1 MPIAAAAPAIIG
13 AVGAVGGSIISSRA
27 SSKAAKQAGAAQAA
41 QLDFDMERYDDWKN
55 IFGGVQE
62 NLSNYYNSISP
73 DYYVASGLEAFEKER
88 EAQMGKLN
96 ETLAQRGLSNSGLA
110 ATVATESAISSA
122 EARASI
128 RREAPR
134 QAREDQSRFLQIG
147 MGQNPG
153 SSVSSTLGGIATNA
167 QTQANQ
173 ASQAAGQA
181 VSTAVSSTG
190 KAIAQGYEA
199 WTKANEGGTDNG

>member
-1 MPIAAAAPAIIG
+1 MPVAGAAIA
-13 AVGAVGGSIISSRA
+13 AVGAVAGGVMSSQA
-27 SSKAAKQAGAAQAA
+27 SSKASKRAADAQDA
-41 QLDFDMERYDDWKN
+41 QLSFDMERYDDWQN

-62 NLSNYYNSISP
+62 NLANYYNSISP
-73 DYYVASGLEAFEKER
+73 DYYVAAGLEVFEKER

-110 ATVATESAISSA
+110 ATVATEDAISSA

-153 SSVSSTLGGIATNA
+153 SSISSTLGNIATNA

-181 VSTAVSSTG
+181 MSSAISTTG
-190 KAIAQGYEA
+190 KAVVQGYEA
-199 WTKANEGGTDNG
+199 WQKANEGSTT

>member
-1 MPIAAAAPAIIG
+1 MPVAGAAVAAVGSVTG
-13 AVGAVGGSIISSRA
+13 AVMSSRA
-27 SSKAAKQAGAAQAA
+27 SSKASKRAAEAQDA
-41 QLDFDMERYDDWKN
+41 QLRFDMERYDDWQN

-62 NLSNYYNSISP
+62 NLANYYNSISP
-73 DYYVASGLEAFEKER
+73 DYYVAAGLEVFEKER

-110 ATVATESAISSA
+110 ATVATEDAISSA

-147 MGQNPG
+147 IGQNPG
-153 SSVSSTLGGIATNA
+153 SSVSSTLGSIATNA

-173 ASQAAGQA
+173 ASQAASKA
-181 VSTAVSSTG
+181 MSSAISNTG
-190 KAIAQGYEA
+190 KAVAQGYEA
-199 WTKANEGGTDNG
+199 WY

>member
-1 MPIAAAAPAIIG
+1 MPVAGAAVAAVGSVAG
-13 AVGAVGGSIISSRA
+13 AVMSSRA
-27 SSKAAKQAGAAQAA
+27 SSKASKRAAEAQDA
-41 QLDFDMERYDDWKN
+41 QLSFDMERYDDWQN

-62 NLSNYYNSISP
+62 NLANYYNSISP
-73 DYYVASGLEAFEKER
+73 DYYVAAGLEVFEKER

-110 ATVATESAISSA
+110 ATVATEDAISSA

-153 SSVSSTLGGIATNA
+153 SSVSSTLGGIAANA

-173 ASQAAGQA
+173 ASEAAGQA
-181 VSTAVSSTG
+181 MSSAVSSTG
-190 KAIAQGYEA
+190 KAIVQGYEA
-199 WTKANEGGTDNG
+199 WSKANEGSTT

>member
-1 MPIAAAAPAIIG
+1 MPVAGAAIT
-13 AVGAVGGSIISSRA
+13 AVGAIGGSVISSRA
-27 SSKAAKQAGAAQAA
+27 SSKASKRAADAQDA
-41 QLDFDMERYDDWKN
+41 QLNFDMERYDDWQN

-62 NLSNYYNSISP
+62 NLANYYNSISP
-73 DYYVASGLEAFEKER
+73 DYYVAAGLEAFEKER

-110 ATVATESAISSA
+110 ATVATENAISST

-153 SSVSSTLGGIATNA
+153 SSVSSTLGNIATNA

-181 VSTAVSSTG
+181 MSSAISSTG
-190 KAIAQGYEA
+190 KAITQGYEV
-199 WTKANEGGTDNG
+199 WQKANEGSTT

>member
-1 MPIAAAAPAIIG
+1 MPVAAAAVVA
-13 AVGAVGGSIISSRA
+13 AGSIAGSVMSSRA
-27 SSKAAKQAGAAQAA
+27 SSKASQRAADAQNA
-41 QLDFDMERYDDWKN
+41 QLSFDMERYDDWQN

-73 DYYVASGLEAFEKER
+73 DYYVAAGLEAFEKER
-88 EAQMGKLN
+88 EAQMGKLS
-96 ETLAQRGLSNSGLA
+96 ETLAQRGLSNSGLY
-110 ATVATESAISSA
+110 ATVATEDAIASA
-122 EARASI
+122 EARANI

-153 SSVSSTLGGIATNA
+153 SSVSSTLGGIAANA

-181 VSTAVSSTG
+181 MGSAISSTG

-199 WTKANEGGTDNG
+199 WAKANEGSTDNA

>member
-1 MPIAAAAPAIIG
+1 MPVAGAAVA
-13 AVGAVGGSIISSRA
+13 AVGAIGGSVISSRA
-27 SSKAAKQAGAAQAA
+27 SSKASKRAADAQDA
-41 QLDFDMERYDDWKN
+41 QLSFDMERYDDWQN

-73 DYYVASGLEAFEKER
+73 DYYVAAGLEAFEKER
-88 EAQMGKLN
+88 EAKMGKLN

-110 ATVATESAISSA
+110 ATVATENAISSA

-153 SSVSSTLGGIATNA
+153 SSISSTLGNIAVNA

-181 VSTAVSSTG
+181 MSSAVSSTG
-190 KAIAQGYEA
+190 KAIVQGYEA
-199 WTKANEGGTDNG
+199 WSKANEGSTT

>member
-1 MPIAAAAPAIIG
+1 MPVAAAAVVA
-13 AVGAVGGSIISSRA
+13 AGSIAGSVMSSRA
-27 SSKAAKQAGAAQAA
+27 SSKASQRAADAQNA
-41 QLDFDMERYDDWKN
+41 QLSFDMERYDDWQN

-62 NLSNYYNSISP
+62 NLSNYYSSISP
-73 DYYVASGLEAFEKER
+73 DYYVAAGLEAFEKER

-110 ATVATESAISSA
+110 ATVATEDAISSA

-153 SSVSSTLGGIATNA
+153 SSVSSTLGGIAANA

-181 VSTAVSSTG
+181 MSSAVSSTG

-199 WTKANEGGTDNG
+199 WSKANEGSTDNA

>member
-1 MPIAAAAPAIIG
+1 MPVAGAAIA
-13 AVGAVGGSIISSRA
+13 AVGAVAGGVMSSSA
-27 SSKAAKQAGAAQAA
+27 SSKASKRAADAQDA
-41 QLDFDMERYDDWKN
+41 QLSFDMERYDDWQN
-55 IFGGVQE
+55 IFGGLQE

-73 DYYVASGLEAFEKER
+73 DYYVAAGLEAFEKER

-110 ATVATESAISSA
+110 ATVATENAISSA

-153 SSVSSTLGGIATNA
+153 SSISSTLGNIATNA

-181 VSTAVSSTG
+181 MSSAISTTG
-190 KAIAQGYEA
+190 KAVVQGYEA
-199 WTKANEGGTDNG
+199 WQKANEGSTT

>member
-1 MPIAAAAPAIIG
+1 MPVAGAAIS
-13 AVGAVGGSIISSRA
+13 AVGAIGGSVISSRA
-27 SSKAAKQAGAAQAA
+27 SSKASKRAADAQDA
-41 QLDFDMERYDDWKN
+41 QLSFDMERYDDWQN

-73 DYYVASGLEAFEKER
+73 DYYVAAGLEAFEKER

-110 ATVATESAISSA
+110 ATVATEDAISSA

-153 SSVSSTLGGIATNA
+153 SSVSSTLGGIAANA

-181 VSTAVSSTG
+181 MSSAVSSTG
-190 KAIAQGYEA
+190 KVIAQGYEA
-199 WTKANEGGTDNG
+199 WSKANEGSTT

>member
-1 MPIAAAAPAIIG
+1 MPVAGAAITAVGSVAG
-13 AVGAVGGSIISSRA
+13 AVISSKA
-27 SSKAAKQAGAAQAA
+27 SSKASRQAA
-41 QLDFDMERYDDWKN
+41 DAQDAQLAFDMERYYDWQN

-62 NLSNYYNSISP
+62 NLANYYNSISP
-73 DYYVASGLEAFEKER
+73 DYYVAAGLEVFEKER
-88 EAQMGKLN
+88 EAQMSKLN

-110 ATVATESAISSA
+110 ATVATEDAISSA

-153 SSVSSTLGGIATNA
+153 SSVSSTLGNIATNA

-181 VSTAVSSTG
+181 MSSAISTTG
-190 KAIAQGYEA
+190 KAVVQGYEV
-199 WTKANEGGTDNG
+199 WQKANEGSTT

>member
-1 MPIAAAAPAIIG
+1 MPVAGAAIA
-13 AVGAVGGSIISSRA
+13 AVGAVGGAVISSRA
-27 SSKAAKQAGAAQAA
+27 SSKASSRAADAQNA
-41 QLDFDMERYDDWKN
+41 QLSFDMERYDDWQN

-73 DYYVASGLEAFEKER
+73 DYYVAAGLEAFEKER

-110 ATVATESAISSA
+110 ATVATEDAISSA

-181 VSTAVSSTG
+181 MSYAVSSTG

-199 WTKANEGGTDNG
+199 WSKANEGSTT

>member
-1 MPIAAAAPAIIG
+1 MPVAGAAIS
-13 AVGAVGGSIISSRA
+13 AVGAIGGSVISSKA
-27 SSKAAKQAGAAQAA
+27 SSKASKRAADAQDA
-41 QLDFDMERYDDWKN
+41 QLSFDMERYDDWQN

-62 NLSNYYNSISP
+62 NLSSYYNSISP
-73 DYYVASGLEAFEKER
+73 DYYVAAGLEAFEKER

-110 ATVATESAISSA
+110 ATVATENAISSA

-153 SSVSSTLGGIATNA
+153 SSISSTLGNIAANA

-181 VSTAVSSTG
+181 VSSAVSSTG
-190 KAIAQGYEA
+190 KAIVQGYEA
-199 WTKANEGGTDNG
+199 WSKANDGSTT

>member
-1 MPIAAAAPAIIG
+1 MPVAGAAVAAVGSVAG
-13 AVGAVGGSIISSRA
+13 AVISSQA
-27 SSKAAKQAGAAQAA
+27 SSKASKRAADAQNA
-41 QLDFDMERYDDWKN
+41 QLSFDMERYDDWQN

-73 DYYVASGLEAFEKER
+73 DYYVAAGLEAFEKER

-110 ATVATESAISSA
+110 ATVATEDAISSA

-153 SSVSSTLGGIATNA
+153 SSVSSTLGNIATNA

-181 VSTAVSSTG
+181 MSSAISSTG
-190 KAIAQGYEA
+190 RAIAQGYEV
-199 WTKANEGGTDNG
+199 WQKANEWSTT

>member
-13 AVGAVGGSIISSRA
+13 AVGAVGGAVISSRA
-27 SSKAAKQAGAAQAA
+27 SSKASKRAADA
-41 QLDFDMERYDDWKN
+41 QNNQLNFDMERYDDWQN

-73 DYYVASGLEAFEKER
+73 DYYIASGLEAFEKER

-110 ATVATESAISSA
+110 ATVATEDAISSA
-122 EARASI
+122 EARAGI

-153 SSVSSTLGGIATNA
+153 SSISSTLGNIAVNA

-181 VSTAVSSTG
+181 MSSAISSTG
-190 KAIAQGYEA
+190 KAVVQGYDA
-199 WTKANEGGTDNG
+199 WSKANEGSTT

>member
-1 MPIAAAAPAIIG
+1 MPVAGAAIA
-13 AVGAVGGSIISSRA
+13 AVGAIGGSIISSRA
-27 SSKAAKQAGAAQAA
+27 SSKASKRAADAQDA
-41 QLDFDMERYDDWKN
+41 QLSFDMERYDDWQN

-62 NLSNYYNSISP
+62 NLANYYNSISP
-73 DYYVASGLEAFEKER
+73 DYYVAAGLEAFEKER

-110 ATVATESAISSA
+110 ATVATENAISSA

-153 SSVSSTLGGIATNA
+153 SSVSSTLGNIATNA

-181 VSTAVSSTG
+181 MSSAISSTG
-190 KAIAQGYEA
+190 KAITKGYEV
-199 WTKANEGGTDNG
+199 WQKANEGSTT

>member
-1 MPIAAAAPAIIG
+1 MPVAGAAIA
-13 AVGAVGGSIISSRA
+13 AVGAIGGSVISSRA
-27 SSKAAKQAGAAQAA
+27 SSKDSKRAADAQNA
-41 QLDFDMERYDDWKN
+41 QLSFDMERYDDWQN

-73 DYYVASGLEAFEKER
+73 DYYVAAGLEAFEKER

-110 ATVATESAISSA
+110 ATVATEDAISSA

-153 SSVSSTLGGIATNA
+153 SSVSSTLGSIAANA

-173 ASQAAGQA
+173 ASEAAGKA
-181 VSTAVSSTG
+181 MSSAVSSTG
-190 KAIAQGYEA
+190 KAIVQGYEA
-199 WTKANEGGTDNG
+199 WSKANEGSTDNA

>member
-1 MPIAAAAPAIIG
+1 MPVAGAAIS
-13 AVGAVGGSIISSRA
+13 AVGAIGGAVISSKA
-27 SSKAAKQAGAAQAA
+27 SSKASNQAA
-41 QLDFDMERYDDWKN
+41 DAQYAQLSFDMKRYDDWQN

-62 NLSNYYNSISP
+62 NLANYYNSISP
-73 DYYVASGLEAFEKER
+73 DFYVAAGLEAFEKER

-110 ATVATESAISSA
+110 ATVATENAISSA

-153 SSVSSTLGGIATNA
+153 SSVSSTLGNIATNA

-181 VSTAVSSTG
+181 ISSAISTTG
-190 KAIAQGYEA
+190 KAVVQGYEA
-199 WTKANEGGTDNG
+199 WQKANEGSTT

>member
-1 MPIAAAAPAIIG
+1 MPVAGAAVAAVGSVAG
-13 AVGAVGGSIISSRA
+13 AVMSSRA
-27 SSKAAKQAGAAQAA
+27 SSKASKRAAEAQDA
-41 QLDFDMERYDDWKN
+41 QLSFDMERYDDWQN

-62 NLSNYYNSISP
+62 NLANYYNSISP
-73 DYYVASGLEAFEKER
+73 DYYVAAGLEVFEKER

-110 ATVATESAISSA
+110 ATVATEDAISSA

-147 MGQNPG
+147 IGQNPG
-153 SSVSSTLGGIATNA
+153 SSVSSTLGSIATNA

-173 ASQAAGQA
+173 ASQAASKA
-181 VSTAVSSTG
+181 MSSAISNTG
-190 KAIAQGYEA
+190 KAVAQGYEA
-199 WTKANEGGTDNG
+199 WY

>member
-1 MPIAAAAPAIIG
+1 MPVAGAAIAAVGSVAG
-13 AVGAVGGSIISSRA
+13 AVISSRA
-27 SSKAAKQAGAAQAA
+27 SSKASKRAADAQNA
-41 QLDFDMERYDDWKN
+41 QLSFDMERYDDWQN

-62 NLSNYYNSISP
+62 NLSSYYNSISP
-73 DYYVASGLEAFEKER
+73 DYYVAAGLEAFEKER

-110 ATVATESAISSA
+110 ATVATEDAISSA

-153 SSVSSTLGGIATNA
+153 SSVSSTLGGIAANA

-181 VSTAVSSTG
+181 MSSAVSSTG

-199 WTKANEGGTDNG
+199 WSKANEGSTT

>member
-1 MPIAAAAPAIIG
+1 MPVAGAAIAA
-13 AVGAVGGSIISSRA
+13 VGSVAGSVISSRA
-27 SSKAAKQAGAAQAA
+27 SSKASKRAADAQNA
-41 QLDFDMERYDDWKN
+41 QLSFDMERYDDWQN

-73 DYYVASGLEAFEKER
+73 DYYIASGLEAFEKER

-110 ATVATESAISSA
+110 ATVATENAISSA

-153 SSVSSTLGGIATNA
+153 SSVSSTLGGIAANA

-173 ASQAAGQA
+173 ASEAAGQA
-181 VSTAVSSTG
+181 MSSAVSSTG
-190 KAIAQGYEA
+190 KAITQGYEA
-199 WTKANEGGTDNG
+199 WSKANEGSTT

>member
-1 MPIAAAAPAIIG
+1 MPVAGAAIAAVCAI
-13 AVGAVGGSIISSRA
+13 GGSVISSRA
-27 SSKAAKQAGAAQAA
+27 SSKASKRAADAQNA
-41 QLDFDMERYDDWKN
+41 QLNFDLERYDDWQN

-62 NLSNYYNSISP
+62 NLSSYYNSISP
-73 DYYVASGLEAFEKER
+73 DYYVAAGLEAFEKER

-110 ATVATESAISSA
+110 ATVATEDAISSA

-153 SSVSSTLGGIATNA
+153 SSVSSTLGNIAANA

-173 ASQAAGQA
+173 ASKAAGQA
-181 VSTAVSSTG
+181 VSSAVSSTG

-199 WTKANEGGTDNG
+199 WAKANEGSTSND

>member
-1 MPIAAAAPAIIG
+1 MPVAGAAVA
-13 AVGAVGGSIISSRA
+13 AVGAVAGGVISSQA
-27 SSKAAKQAGAAQAA
+27 SSKASKRAADAQDA
-41 QLDFDMERYDDWKN
+41 QLSFDMERYDDWQN
-55 IFGGVQE
+55 IFGGLQE

-73 DYYVASGLEAFEKER
+73 DYYVAAGLEAFEKER

-110 ATVATESAISSA
+110 ATVATENAISSA

-153 SSVSSTLGGIATNA
+153 SSISSTLGNIATNA

-173 ASQAAGQA
+173 ASLAAGQA
-181 VSTAVSSTG
+181 VSSAVSSTG
-190 KAIAQGYEA
+190 KAVVQGYEA
-199 WTKANEGGTDNG
+199 WQKANEGSTT

>member
-1 MPIAAAAPAIIG
+1 MPVAGAAVAAVGSVTG
-13 AVGAVGGSIISSRA
+13 AVMSSRA
-27 SSKAAKQAGAAQAA
+27 SSKASKRAAEAQDA
-41 QLDFDMERYDDWKN
+41 QLSFDMERYDDWQN

-62 NLSNYYNSISP
+62 NLANYYNSISP
-73 DYYVASGLEAFEKER
+73 DYYVAAGLEAFEKER

-110 ATVATESAISSA
+110 ATVATENAISSA

-147 MGQNPG
+147 IGQNPG
-153 SSVSSTLGGIATNA
+153 SSVSSTLGSIATNA

-173 ASQAAGQA
+173 ASQAAGKA
-181 VSTAVSSTG
+181 MSSAISNTG
-190 KAIAQGYEA
+190 KAVAQGYEA
-199 WTKANEGGTDNG
+199 WY

>member
-1 MPIAAAAPAIIG
+1 MPVAGAAIT
-13 AVGAVGGSIISSRA
+13 AVGAIGGSVISSRA
-27 SSKAAKQAGAAQAA
+27 SSKASKRAADAQDA
-41 QLDFDMERYDDWKN
+41 QLNFDMERYDDWQN

-73 DYYVASGLEAFEKER
+73 DYYVAAGLEAFEKER

-110 ATVATESAISSA
+110 ATVATEDAISSA

-153 SSVSSTLGGIATNA
+153 SSVSSTLGSIAAND

-181 VSTAVSSTG
+181 VSSAVSSTG
-190 KAIAQGYEA
+190 KAIVQGYEA
-199 WTKANEGGTDNG
+199 WSKANEGSTT

>member
-1 MPIAAAAPAIIG
+1 MPVAGAAVA
-13 AVGAVGGSIISSRA
+13 AVGAIGGSVMSSRA
-27 SSKAAKQAGAAQAA
+27 SSKASKQAADAQNA
-41 QLDFDMERYDDWKN
+41 QLSFDMERYDDWQN

-73 DYYVASGLEAFEKER
+73 DYYVAAGLEAFEKER

-110 ATVATESAISSA
+110 ATVATEDAISSA

-153 SSVSSTLGGIATNA
+153 SSVSSTLGNIAANA

-173 ASQAAGQA
+173 ASKAAGQA
-181 VSTAVSSTG
+181 VSSAVSSTG

-199 WTKANEGGTDNG
+199 WAKANEGSTSND

>member
-1 MPIAAAAPAIIG
+1 MPVAGAAIA
-13 AVGAVGGSIISSRA
+13 AVGAIGGSIISSRA
-27 SSKAAKQAGAAQAA
+27 SSKASKRAADAQNA
-41 QLDFDMERYDDWKN
+41 QLNFDMERYDDWQN

-73 DYYVASGLEAFEKER
+73 DYYVAAGLEAFEKER

-110 ATVATESAISSA
+110 ATVATEDAISSA

-153 SSVSSTLGGIATNA
+153 SSVSSTLGGIAANA

-181 VSTAVSSTG
+181 MGTAISSTG
-190 KAIAQGYEA
+190 KLITQGYEA
-199 WTKANEGGTDNG
+199 WSKANEGSTDNA

>member
-1 MPIAAAAPAIIG
+1 MPVAGAAIAA
-13 AVGAVGGSIISSRA
+13 VGSVAGSVISSRA
-27 SSKAAKQAGAAQAA
+27 SSKASKRAADAQNA
-41 QLDFDMERYDDWKN
+41 QLSFDMERYDDWQN

-62 NLSNYYNSISP
+62 NLSSYYNSISP
-73 DYYVASGLEAFEKER
+73 DYYVAAGLEAFEKER

-110 ATVATESAISSA
+110 ATVATEDAISSA
-122 EARASI
+122 EARAGI

-153 SSVSSTLGGIATNA
+153 SSVSSTLGGIAANA

-173 ASQAAGQA
+173 ASEAAGQA
-181 VSTAVSSTG
+181 MSSAVSSTG

-199 WTKANEGGTDNG
+199 WSKANEGSTSNG

>member
-1 MPIAAAAPAIIG
+1 MPVAGAAIT
-13 AVGAVGGSIISSRA
+13 AVGAIGGSVISSRA
-27 SSKAAKQAGAAQAA
+27 SSKASKRAADAQDA
-41 QLDFDMERYDDWKN
+41 QLSFDMERYDDWQN

-62 NLSNYYNSISP
+62 NLANYYNSISP
-73 DYYVASGLEAFEKER
+73 DYYVAAGLEAFEKER

-110 ATVATESAISSA
+110 ATVATENAISSA

-134 QAREDQSRFLQIG
+134 QAREDQSSFLQIG

-153 SSVSSTLGGIATNA
+153 SSVSSTLGSIATNA

-181 VSTAVSSTG
+181 VSSAISSTG
-190 KAIAQGYEA
+190 KAITQGYEV
-199 WTKANEGGTDNG
+199 WQKANEGSTT

>member
-1 MPIAAAAPAIIG
+1 MPVAGAALS
-13 AVGAVGGSIISSRA
+13 AVGAIGFPIIIFFVSCKA
-27 SSKAAKQAGAAQAA
+27 SKRSADAQDA
-41 QLDFDMERYDDWKN
+41 QLSFDMERYDDWQN

-73 DYYVASGLEAFEKER
+73 DYYVAAGLEAFEKER
-88 EAQMGKLN
+88 EAQMDKLN

-110 ATVATESAISSA
+110 ATVATEDAISSA

-153 SSVSSTLGGIATNA
+153 SSVSSTLGNIATNA

-181 VSTAVSSTG
+181 MSSAISSTG
-190 KAIAQGYEA
+190 KAITQGYEV
-199 WTKANEGGTDNG
+199 WQKANEGSMT

>member
-1 MPIAAAAPAIIG
+1 MPVAAAAVVA
-13 AVGAVGGSIISSRA
+13 AGSIAGGVMSSRA
-27 SSKAAKQAGAAQAA
+27 SSKASKRAADAQDA
-41 QLDFDMERYDDWKN
+41 QLSFDMERYDDWQN

-73 DYYVASGLEAFEKER
+73 DYYVAAGLEAFEKER

-110 ATVATESAISSA
+110 ATVATEDAISSA

-153 SSVSSTLGGIATNA
+153 SSVSSTLGNIATNA

-181 VSTAVSSTG
+181 MSSAISTTG
-190 KAIAQGYEA
+190 KAVVQGYEA
-199 WTKANEGGTDNG
+199 WQKANEGSTT

>member
-1 MPIAAAAPAIIG
+1 MPVAGAAIA
-13 AVGAVGGSIISSRA
+13 AVGAIGGSVMSSRA
-27 SSKAAKQAGAAQAA
+27 SSKASKQAAAAQDA
-41 QLDFDMERYDDWKN
+41 QLSFDMERYDDWQN
-55 IFGGVQE
+55 IFGGLQE

-73 DYYVASGLEAFEKER
+73 DYYVAAGLEAFEKER
-88 EAQMGKLN
+88 KAQMGKLD

-110 ATVATESAISSA
+110 ATVATENAISSA

-153 SSVSSTLGGIATNA
+153 SSVSSTLGNIATNA

-181 VSTAVSSTG
+181 MSSAISSTG
-190 KAIAQGYEA
+190 KAITQGYEV
-199 WTKANEGGTDNG
+199 WQKANEGSTT

>member
-1 MPIAAAAPAIIG
+1 MPVAGPVIAAAGSVIG
-13 AVGAVGGSIISSRA
+13 SVISSKA
-27 SSKAAKQAGAAQAA
+27 SSKASQRAADA
-41 QLDFDMERYDDWKN
+41 QNNQLNFDMERYDDWQN

-73 DYYVASGLEAFEKER
+73 DYYIASGLEAFEKER

-110 ATVATESAISSA
+110 ATVATEDAIASA

-153 SSVSSTLGGIATNA
+153 SSVSSTLGNIAANA

-181 VSTAVSSTG
+181 MSSAVSSTG

-199 WTKANEGGTDNG
+199 WSKANEGSTDNG